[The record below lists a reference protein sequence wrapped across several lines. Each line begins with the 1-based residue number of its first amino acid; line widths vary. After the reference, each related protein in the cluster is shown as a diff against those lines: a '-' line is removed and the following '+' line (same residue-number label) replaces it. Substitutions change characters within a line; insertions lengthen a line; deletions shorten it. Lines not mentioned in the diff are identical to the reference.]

1 MAGGSME
8 TRRRLVA
15 EPMAD
20 ADRTDL

>member
-1 MAGGSME
+1 MAGGCME